1 VSGGRRKA
9 RELAMQMLYQ
19 SDLGKQT
26 AVEVRRLFW
35 TSRTDDEGAQT
46 VDLET
51 QSFAEDLF
59 RVAMEQSEEIDDLI
73 EKHAQNWRL
82 HRMAVVD
89 RNLLRTAVAEMVGF
103 KNTPHPIIINEALEI
118 GRRYAAPESITFLN
132 GVLDAVSRDVLAKR
146 LA

>member
-1 VSGGRRKA
+1 VSGTRRKS

-19 SDLGKQT
+19 SDMGKQT
-26 AVEVRRLFW
+26 AVEVRRVFW
-35 TSRTDDEGAQT
+35 QSRTDDEGKQT

-59 RVAMEQSEEIDDLI
+59 RVAMERNEEIDDLI

-82 HRMAVVD
+82 HRMAAVD
-89 RNLLRTAVAEMVGF
+89 RNLLRTAVAEMIGF
-103 KNTPHPIIINEALEI
+103 KGTPHPIVINEALEI

-132 GVLDAVSRDVLAKR
+132 GVLDAISRDVLAKR

>member
-1 VSGGRRKA
+1 MGQRRKA

-26 AVEVRRLFW
+26 AAEVRRVFW
-35 TSRTDDEGAQT
+35 KSRQDDEGNAT

-59 RVAMEQSEEIDDLI
+59 RVAMERSDEIDDLI
-73 EKHAQNWRL
+73 DKHSQNWRV

-89 RNLLRTAVAEMVGF
+89 RNLLRTAIAEMIAFNG
-103 KNTPHPIIINEALEI
+103 TPHPIIINEALEI
-118 GRRYAAPESITFLN
+118 GRKYAAPESITFLN
-132 GVLDAVSRDVLAKR
+132 GVLDAVSRSVMEKR
-146 LA
+146 YS

>member
-1 VSGGRRKA
+1 MAGGRRKS

-26 AVEVRRLFW
+26 AAEVRRVFW
-35 TSRTDDEGAQT
+35 KSRTDDEGAQT

-59 RVAMEQSEEIDDLI
+59 RVAMERSEEIDDLI
-73 EKHAQNWRL
+73 EHHAQNWRL

-89 RNLLRTAVAEMVGF
+89 RNLLRVAVAEMIGF
-103 KNTPHPIIINEALEI
+103 KSTPHPIIINEALEI
-118 GRRYAAPESITFLN
+118 GRRYAAPESVTFLN
-132 GVLDAVSRDVLAKR
+132 GVLDAVSRSVLEKR

>member
-1 VSGGRRKA
+1 
-9 RELAMQMLYQ
+9 MQMLYQ

-26 AVEVRRLFW
+26 AQEVRRVFW
-35 TSRTDDEGAQT
+35 KSRTDEEGAQT

-51 QSFAEDLF
+51 QTFAEDLF
-59 RVAMEQSEEIDDLI
+59 RVAMERSDEIDELI

-89 RNLLRTAVAEMVGF
+89 RNLLRVAVAEMLAY
-103 KNTPHPIIINEALEI
+103 KATPHPIIINEALEI
-118 GRRYAAPESITFLN
+118 GRRYAAPESVTFLN
-132 GVLDAVSRDVLAKR
+132 GVLDAVSRSVLEKR

>member
-1 VSGGRRKA
+1 MGQRRKA

-26 AVEVRRLFW
+26 AVEVRRVFW
-35 TSRTDDEGAQT
+35 KSRQDDEGNPT

-59 RVAMEQSEEIDDLI
+59 RVAMERSNEIDDLI
-73 EKHAQNWRL
+73 DKHSQNWRV

-89 RNLLRTAVAEMVGF
+89 RNLLRTAIAEMIAFNG
-103 KNTPHPIIINEALEI
+103 TPHPIIINEALEI
-118 GRRYAAPESITFLN
+118 GRKYAAPESITFLN
-132 GVLDAVSRDVLAKR
+132 GVLDAVSRSVMEKR
-146 LA
+146 YS

>member
-1 VSGGRRKA
+1 MGQRRKA

-26 AVEVRRLFW
+26 AAEVRRVFW
-35 TSRTDDEGAQT
+35 KSRQDDEGNPT

-59 RVAMEQSEEIDDLI
+59 RVAMERSDEIDDLI
-73 EKHAQNWRL
+73 DKHSQNWRV

-89 RNLLRTAVAEMVGF
+89 RNLLRTAIAEMIAFNG
-103 KNTPHPIIINEALEI
+103 TPHPIIINEALEI
-118 GRRYAAPESITFLN
+118 GRKYAAPESITFLN
-132 GVLDAVSRDVLAKR
+132 GVLDAVSRSVMEKR
-146 LA
+146 YS

>member
-1 VSGGRRKA
+1 MGQRRKA

-26 AVEVRRLFW
+26 AAEVRRVFW
-35 TSRTDDEGAQT
+35 KSRQDDEGNPT

-59 RVAMEQSEEIDDLI
+59 RVAMERSDEIDELI
-73 EKHAQNWRL
+73 DKHSQNWRV

-89 RNLLRTAVAEMVGF
+89 RNLLRTAVAEMIAF
-103 KNTPHPIIINEALEI
+103 KGTPHPIIINEALEV
-118 GRRYAAPESITFLN
+118 GRKYAAPESITFLN
-132 GVLDAVSRDVLAKR
+132 GVLDAVSRSVMEKR
-146 LA
+146 YS

>member
-1 VSGGRRKA
+1 MGQRRKS

-26 AVEVRRLFW
+26 ANEVRRVFW
-35 TSRTDDEGAQT
+35 KSRTDDDGNPT

-59 RVAMEQSEEIDDLI
+59 RVAMEQSDEIDDLI
-73 EKHAQNWRL
+73 EKHSQNWRV

-89 RNLLRTAVAEMVGF
+89 RNLLRAATAEMLAF
-103 KNTPHPIIINEALEI
+103 KGTPHPIIINETLEI
-118 GRRYAAPESITFLN
+118 GRKYAAPESITFLN
-132 GVLDAVSRDVLAKR
+132 GVLDAISRAILEGRYKQ
-146 LA
+146 

>member
-1 VSGGRRKA
+1 MGQRRKS

-26 AVEVRRLFW
+26 AAEVRRVFW
-35 TSRTDDEGAQT
+35 QSRLDDEGNPT

-59 RVAMEQSEEIDDLI
+59 RVAMERSDEIDQLI
-73 EKHAQNWRL
+73 EQHSQNWRV

-89 RNLLRTAVAEMVGF
+89 RNLLRTAIAEMIAF
-103 KNTPHPIIINEALEI
+103 KGTPHPIIINEALEV
-118 GRRYAAPESITFLN
+118 GRKYAAPESITFLN
-132 GVLDAVSRDVLAKR
+132 GVLDAVSRAVMEQRFA
-146 LA
+146 

>member
-1 VSGGRRKA
+1 
-9 RELAMQMLYQ
+9 MQMLYQ

-26 AVEVRRLFW
+26 AAEVRRVFW
-35 TSRTDDEGAQT
+35 KSRTDDEGAQT

-51 QSFAEDLF
+51 QTFAEDLF
-59 RVAMEQSEEIDDLI
+59 RVAMERSEEIDDLI

-89 RNLLRTAVAEMVGF
+89 RNLLRVAVAEMLAY
-103 KNTPHPIIINEALEI
+103 KATPHPIIINEALEI

-132 GVLDAVSRDVLAKR
+132 GVLDAVSRSVLEKR

>member
-1 VSGGRRKA
+1 MGQRRKS

-26 AVEVRRLFW
+26 ANEVRRVFW
-35 TSRTDDEGAQT
+35 KSRADDEGNPT

-59 RVAMEQSEEIDDLI
+59 RVAIERSDEIDELI
-73 EKHAQNWRL
+73 EQHSQNWRV

-89 RNLLRTAVAEMVGF
+89 RNLLRTAVAEMIAFNG
-103 KNTPHPIIINEALEI
+103 TPHPIIINEALEI
-118 GRRYAAPESITFLN
+118 GRKYAAPESITFLN
-132 GVLDAVSRDVLAKR
+132 GVLDAVSRSVMEKR
-146 LA
+146 YS

>member
-1 VSGGRRKA
+1 MAGGRRKA

-26 AVEVRRLFW
+26 AAEVRRVFW
-35 TSRTDDEGAQT
+35 KSRTDEEGNQT

-59 RVAMEQSEEIDDLI
+59 RMAMERSEEVDELI
-73 EKHAQNWRL
+73 EKHAQHWRL
-82 HRMAVVD
+82 HRMAAVD
-89 RNLLRTAVAEMVGF
+89 RNLLRMAVAEMVGF
-103 KNTPHPIIINEALEI
+103 RSTPHPIVINEALEI
-118 GRRYAAPESITFLN
+118 GRKYAAPESMSFLN
-132 GVLDAVSRDVLAKR
+132 GVLDAVSRDVLEKR

>member
-1 VSGGRRKA
+1 MGQRRKA

-26 AVEVRRLFW
+26 ANEVRRVFW
-35 TSRTDDEGAQT
+35 KSRLDDAGNPT

-59 RVAMEQSEEIDDLI
+59 RMAMERSDEVDELI
-73 EKHAQNWRL
+73 EQHSQNWRV

-89 RNLLRTAVAEMVGF
+89 RNLLRVAVAEMIGF
-103 KNTPHPIIINEALEI
+103 KGSPHPVIINEALEI
-118 GRRYAAPESITFLN
+118 GRKYAAPESITFLN
-132 GVLDAVSRDVLAKR
+132 GVLDAVSRSVMDKR
-146 LA
+146 YS

>member
-1 VSGGRRKA
+1 
-9 RELAMQMLYQ
+9 MQMLYQ

-26 AVEVRRLFW
+26 AAEVRRVFW
-35 TSRTDDEGAQT
+35 QSRTDDEGKQT

-59 RVAMEQSEEIDDLI
+59 RVAMERSDEIDDLI
-73 EKHAQNWRL
+73 ETHSQNWRV

-89 RNLLRTAVAEMVGF
+89 RNLLRMAIAEMVGF
-103 KNTPHPIIINEALEI
+103 KGTPHPIIINEALEV

-132 GVLDAVSRDVLAKR
+132 GVLDAISRSVMEKR

>member
-1 VSGGRRKA
+1 
-9 RELAMQMLYQ
+9 MQMLYQ

-26 AVEVRRLFW
+26 AAEVRRVFW
-35 TSRTDDEGAQT
+35 QSRTDDDGAQT

-59 RVAMEQSEEIDDLI
+59 RVAMERNEEIDELI
-73 EKHAQNWRL
+73 EQHAQNWRL

-89 RNLLRTAVAEMVGF
+89 RNLLRTAVAEMIGF
-103 KNTPHPIIINEALEI
+103 KGTPHPIIINEALEI

-132 GVLDAVSRDVLAKR
+132 GVLDAVSRTVMAKR

>member
-1 VSGGRRKA
+1 MGQRRKA

-26 AVEVRRLFW
+26 ANEVRRVFW
-35 TSRTDDEGAQT
+35 QSRLDDEGQPT

-59 RVAMEQSEEIDDLI
+59 RVAMERSDEVDDLI
-73 EKHAQNWRL
+73 EQHSQHWRV

-89 RNLLRTAVAEMVGF
+89 RNLLRVAVAEMIAF
-103 KNTPHPIIINEALEI
+103 KGTPHPIIINEALEI
-118 GRRYAAPESITFLN
+118 GRKYAAPESITFLN
-132 GVLDAVSRDVLAKR
+132 GVLDAVSRTVLEKR

>member
-1 VSGGRRKA
+1 MGARRKA

-19 SDLGKQT
+19 SDMGKQT
-26 AVEVRRLFW
+26 AAEVRRVFW
-35 TSRTDDEGAQT
+35 QSRLDDDGNPT

-59 RVAMEQSEEIDDLI
+59 RVAMERSDEIDDLI

-82 HRMAVVD
+82 HRMAAVD
-89 RNLLRTAVAEMVGF
+89 RNLLRTAVAEMIGF
-103 KNTPHPIIINEALEI
+103 KGTPHPIVINEALEV
-118 GRRYAAPESITFLN
+118 GRRFAAPESITFLN
-132 GVLDAVSRDVLAKR
+132 GVLDAISRSLLEKR

>member
-1 VSGGRRKA
+1 MGQRRKS

-26 AVEVRRLFW
+26 AAEVRRVFW
-35 TSRTDDEGAQT
+35 KSRQDDEGNPT

-59 RVAMEQSEEIDDLI
+59 SVAVERSNEIDDLI
-73 EKHAQNWRL
+73 DKHSQNWRV

-89 RNLLRTAVAEMVGF
+89 RNLLRTAIAEMIAF
-103 KNTPHPIIINEALEI
+103 KGTPHPIIINEALEI
-118 GRRYAAPESITFLN
+118 GRKYAAPESITFLN
-132 GVLDAVSRDVLAKR
+132 GVLDAVSRSVMEKR
-146 LA
+146 YS

>member
-1 VSGGRRKA
+1 MGQRRKS

-26 AVEVRRLFW
+26 ANEVRRVFW
-35 TSRTDDEGAQT
+35 KSRQDDEGNPT

-59 RVAMEQSEEIDDLI
+59 RVAMERSNEIDDLI
-73 EKHAQNWRL
+73 DKHSQNWRV

-89 RNLLRTAVAEMVGF
+89 RNLLRTAVAEMIAFQG
-103 KNTPHPIIINEALEI
+103 TPHPIIINEALEI
-118 GRRYAAPESITFLN
+118 GRKYAAPESITFLN
-132 GVLDAVSRDVLAKR
+132 GVLDAVSRSVMEKR
-146 LA
+146 YS

>member
-1 VSGGRRKA
+1 MGQRRKS

-26 AVEVRRLFW
+26 AAEVRRVFW
-35 TSRTDDEGAQT
+35 KSRQDDEGNAT

-59 RVAMEQSEEIDDLI
+59 RVAVERSTEIDELI
-73 EKHAQNWRL
+73 DKHSQNWRV

-89 RNLLRTAVAEMVGF
+89 RNLLRTAVAEMIAFNG
-103 KNTPHPIIINEALEI
+103 TPHPIVINEALEI
-118 GRRYAAPESITFLN
+118 GRKYAAPESITFLN
-132 GVLDAVSRDVLAKR
+132 GVLDAISRSVMEKR
-146 LA
+146 FS

>member
-1 VSGGRRKA
+1 MGQRRKS

-26 AVEVRRLFW
+26 ANEVRRVFW
-35 TSRTDDEGAQT
+35 KSRTDDDGNPT

-59 RVAMEQSEEIDDLI
+59 RLAMEQSDEIDDLI
-73 EKHAQNWRL
+73 EKHSQNWRV

-89 RNLLRTAVAEMVGF
+89 RNLLRVAIAEMIGF
-103 KNTPHPIIINEALEI
+103 KGTPHPIVINEALEI
-118 GRRYAAPESITFLN
+118 GRKYAAPESITFLN
-132 GVLDAVSRDVLAKR
+132 GVLDAVSRSVLEKR

>member
-1 VSGGRRKA
+1 MGQRRKA

-26 AVEVRRLFW
+26 ANEVRQLFW
-35 TSRTDDEGAQT
+35 KSRLDDEGNPT

-59 RVAMEQSEEIDDLI
+59 RVAMERSDEIDQLI
-73 EKHAQNWRL
+73 EQHSQNWRV

-89 RNLLRTAVAEMVGF
+89 RNLLRVAIAEMIGF
-103 KNTPHPIIINEALEI
+103 KGTPHPIIINEALEI
-118 GRRYAAPESITFLN
+118 GRKYAAPESITFLN
-132 GVLDAVSRDVLAKR
+132 GVLDAVSRAVMEQRFA
-146 LA
+146 

>member
-1 VSGGRRKA
+1 MGQRRKS

-26 AVEVRRLFW
+26 ATEVRRVFW
-35 TSRTDDEGAQT
+35 KSRLDDEGNPT

-59 RVAMEQSEEIDDLI
+59 RVAMERSNEIDDLI
-73 EKHAQNWRL
+73 DKHSQNWRV

-89 RNLLRTAVAEMVGF
+89 RNLLRVAIAEMIAF
-103 KNTPHPIIINEALEI
+103 KGTPHPIIINEALEV
-118 GRRYAAPESITFLN
+118 GRKYAAPESITFLN
-132 GVLDAVSRDVLAKR
+132 GVLDAVSRAVMEQRFA
-146 LA
+146 